1 MDDGRPARE
10 CANLQSV
17 EARNSAELLRFN
29 TRPRPVGEDLEMI
42 DVSDLLVRVDADQA
56 IMRDAA
62 ISATA
67 EERRWEYGRARFC
80 LRR

>member
-1 MDDGRPARE
+1 MDDSRPARE

-17 EARNSAELLRFN
+17 EARNSAELLRVN

-56 IMRDAA
+56 
-62 ISATA
+62 
-67 EERRWEYGRARFC
+67 RRGDFSHGGGTSMGIR
-80 LRR
+80 